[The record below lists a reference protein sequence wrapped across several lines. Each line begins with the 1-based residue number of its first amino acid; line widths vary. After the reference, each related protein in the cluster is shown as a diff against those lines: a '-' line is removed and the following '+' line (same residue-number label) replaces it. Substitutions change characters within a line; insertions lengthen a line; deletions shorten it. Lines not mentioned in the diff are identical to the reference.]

1 MISRSNIFCNADL
14 ITSPVYGVVFT
25 APDVLT
31 GEAAQVPVRL
41 VIVDALSNLLP
52 VILHIQTNK
61 LLTTAGL

>member
-1 MISRSNIFCNADL
+1 M
-14 ITSPVYGVVFT
+14 VFT